1 VKLVWFQGSLGAG
14 PGVLSAD
21 GELVCSLSGAAAA
34 RGEDAASLGR
44 PRFLLQGGP
53 EVVERVDALCDWALA
68 ERPAGVVEP
77 LGDVRLGPPIPRP
90 ASIRDAM
97 SFERHVI
104 QATRR
109 GALGPLA
116 KLDELLERRV
126 GPRRSLAGLLNRAF
140 YERPLYY
147 KSNPNSVVG
156 PDADVRIPSYT
167 NRFDYELEWGVFIG
181 AGGSDIPESNAREH
195 IAGYTIFDDFSA
207 RDIQL
212 AEMRGRLGP
221 AKGKDFDSG
230 NAIGPCLVTPD
241 ELPEPY
247 ALTMSARVNGAEWS
261 RGSTGE
267 MYWSFEEIIAY
278 VSRSET
284 LYPGDF
290 IGSGTVGGGCGLELG
305 SFLQPGDVV
314 ELEVDG
320 IGVLRNRVVSA

>member
-1 VKLVWFQGSLGAG
+1 MRLVWFRGAQGVGVGALSSDG
-14 PGVLSAD
+14 DLVCVLSA
-21 GELVCSLSGAAAA
+21 AAAA
-34 RGEDAASLGR
+34 RGDEPGSLGR

-53 EVVERVDALCDWALA
+53 EIVERVGGLADWAFA
-68 ERPAGVVEP
+68 ERPAGVVEAVR
-77 LGDVRLGPPIPRP
+77 DVTLGPPVPRP

-109 GALGPLA
+109 GALGRLA
-116 KLDELLERRV
+116 KLDALLERRV
-126 GPRRSLAGLLNRAF
+126 GPRRSIAGRLNRAF

-147 KSNPNSVVG
+147 KSNPHSVVG
-156 PDADVRIPSYT
+156 PDTDVRIPSYT
-167 NRFDYELEWGVFIG
+167 ERFDYELEWGIFIG
-181 AGGSDIPESNAREH
+181 VGGSDIPESKARDH
-195 IAGYTIFDDFSA
+195 LAGYTIFNDFSA

-221 AKGKDFDSG
+221 AKGKDFDTG

-247 ALTMSARVNGAEWS
+247 ALAMSARVNGAEWS
-261 RGSTGE
+261 RGSTGD
-267 MYWSFEEIIAY
+267 MHWSFEEIVSY

-284 LYPGDF
+284 LHPGDF

-305 SFLQPGDVV
+305 TFLRPGDTV
-314 ELEVDG
+314 ELEVER
-320 IGVLRNRVVSA
+320 IGVLRNRVVAA